1 MDIKKSSGLI
11 LHPSSLPGEYGI
23 GDLGLNSFNFVDLL
37 KSSKTNIWQVLPLG
51 ITDEIEYSPYSSK
64 SSILGNPYL
73 ISINDIENNMFDKD
87 NLNNLKELSTYEV
100 EFKKVYSYKQ
110 SLFQS
115 VSKRI
120 DLNDSIYSDFLNKNE
135 LIKKHLTFVTL
146 SEVHGNNWVEWDKDY
161 LNYSEDT
168 FQKVIEKFKDTF
180 AKNVFLQYEF
190 NSQWKKLKNYANL
203 NNVSILGDIPIYVNH
218 NSADVW
224 LNKDLFDLDENN
236 QMGYV
241 SGAVPDDFTV
251 EGQIWN
257 TALYDWDNHNETD
270 YSYWIEKLNEN
281 LNNFNYLRIDHF
293 IGFFKFWAI
302 PFGKPALDGHWRDG
316 PWETFFEKISNNVNF
331 DKLLA
336 EDLGVVLDTTA
347 QILEKYGIPGMKVL
361 QQRIPDKKDHDEI
374 NPKNW
379 SESVV
384 AYTGTHDSPTIRQW
398 FDETSSEQ
406 INFFNEYKK
415 DLNNKFES
423 DVWNFISMTWESP
436 CKVAITTI
444 QDLLELGAEGRFNL
458 PGTQKGNWKWRIE
471 DLDQLSEPLEKL
483 KLLNQACERV
493 TT

>member
-51 ITDEIEYSPYSSK
+51 ITDEVEYSPYSSK

-110 SLFQS
+110 SLFQT

-120 DLNDSIYSDFLNKNE
+120 DLNDSIYSNFLNKNE

-146 SEVHGNNWVEWDKDY
+146 SEVNGKNWVEWDKDY

-168 FQKVIEKFKDTF
+168 FQKVMEKFKDTL

-190 NSQWKKLKNYANL
+190 NSQWKKLKKYANL
-203 NNVSILGDIPIYVNH
+203 NNVCILGDIPIYVNH

-257 TALYDWDNHNETD
+257 TALYDWDKHNETD

-281 LNNFNYLRIDHF
+281 LNNFDYLRIDHF

-361 QQRIPDKKDHDEI
+361 QQRIPDKKNHDEI
-374 NPKNW
+374 HPKNW
-379 SESVV
+379 SENVV
-384 AYTGTHDSPTIRQW
+384 AYTGTHDSPTIHQW
-398 FDETSSEQ
+398 FDETGNEQ

-415 DLNNKFES
+415 ELNNKFES

-436 CKVAITTI
+436 CKVAITTT
-444 QDLLELGAEGRFNL
+444 QDLLELGAESRFNL

-483 KLLNQACERV
+483 KLLNQACERI

>member
-51 ITDEIEYSPYSSK
+51 ITDEVEYSPYSSK

-110 SLFQS
+110 SLFQT

-120 DLNDSIYSDFLNKNE
+120 DLNDSIYSNFLNKNE

-146 SEVHGNNWVEWDKDY
+146 SEVNGKNWVEWDKDY

-168 FQKVIEKFKDTF
+168 FQKVMEKFKDTL

-190 NSQWKKLKNYANL
+190 NSQWKKLKKYANL
-203 NNVSILGDIPIYVNH
+203 NNVCILGDIPIYVNH

-281 LNNFNYLRIDHF
+281 LNNFDYLRIDHF

-361 QQRIPDKKDHDEI
+361 QQRIPDKKNHDEI
-374 NPKNW
+374 HPKNW
-379 SESVV
+379 SENVV
-384 AYTGTHDSPTIRQW
+384 AYTGTHDSPTIHQW
-398 FDETSSEQ
+398 FDETGNEQ

-415 DLNNKFES
+415 ELNNKFES

-436 CKVAITTI
+436 CKVAITTT
-444 QDLLELGAEGRFNL
+444 QDLLELGAESRFNL

-483 KLLNQACERV
+483 KLLNQACERI

>member
-1 MDIKKSSGLI
+1 MDINKSSGLI

-23 GDLGLNSFNFVDLL
+23 GELGSTCYEFIDLL
-37 KSSKTNIWQVLPLG
+37 KTSNTRIWQVLPLG
-51 ITDEIEYSPYSSK
+51 ITDEVEYSPYSSK

-73 ISINDIENNMFDKD
+73 ISLNDLENKIIDK
-87 NLNNLKELSTYEV
+87 NILNELKKLSISEV
-100 EFKKVYSYKQ
+100 EFKNVYSQKQ
-110 SLFQS
+110 KLFHS
-115 VSKRI
+115 ISKKI
-120 DLNDSIYSDFLNKNE
+120 DINDSVYSKFLESND
-135 LIKKHLTFVTL
+135 LTKKHITFVTL
-146 SEVHGNNWVEWDKDY
+146 SEAIGTSWTKWDKDY

-168 FQKVIEKFKDTF
+168 LQKVSEKYNYIF

-190 NSQWKKLKNYANL
+190 NTQWKKLKNYANL

-257 TALYDWDNHNETD
+257 TTLYDWEKHAETNF
-270 YSYWIEKLNEN
+270 SYWIDKLNAN

-302 PFGKPALDGHWRDG
+302 PFGKSALDGHWRDG
-316 PWETFFEKISNNVNF
+316 PWETFFEKISDKVNF

-336 EDLGVVLDTTA
+336 EDLGVVLEQTA
-347 QILEKYGIPGMKVL
+347 EILDNYGIPGMKVL
-361 QQRIPDKKDHDEI
+361 QQRIPDKKDHNEI
-374 NPKNW
+374 HPQDWNEN
-379 SESVV
+379 VV
-384 AYTGTHDSPTIRQW
+384 AYTGTHDSPTIKQW
-398 FDETSSEQ
+398 FDETNNEQ

-415 DLNNKFES
+415 RLNTKYES
-423 DVWNFISMTWESP
+423 DIWNFISMTWESP
-436 CKVAITTI
+436 CNVTITTV
-444 QDLLELGAEGRFNL
+444 QDLLELGVEGRFNY
-458 PGTQKGNWKWRIE
+458 PGIQKGNWKWRIE

-483 KLLNQACERV
+483 KILNQACDRV